1 MIRRFSDFRL
11 LLAWCIAIFC
21 SYFFGLGFLGGFY
34 PTLPGVFLSVLIV
47 QCLTAIFALRLL
59 VRLDALRNAQSVD
72 FFLCIALA
80 LGLIFFTW
88 RMFELL
94 SQYPQMFDA
103 QALLPESGQIWSFL
117 GSSVLTLFCLAW
129 LDRKKIIQNR
139 FAFADAYLPGAAL
152 AGIFFTIYFQ
162 TALTFNQPVFDVD
175 DIFFDADGLLWRTRF
190 TTETVV
196 DYYWRSVHPFV
207 LILIRPLVAFISF
220 FLRGDKLTAAIALIS
235 ITGALCVFLVWYFVQ
250 KNSGHSLYALLI
262 AAIFGASAAQLVF
275 SSLIETY
282 IFLAVTALLF
292 TVFLLSNAPFGLLVT
307 TSVLSFGITLSNFVQ
322 QLIGFICVRRNF
334 REWIKFGAL
343 AGLLILPLT
352 FLNNFVYPKSQPY
365 FFIPSSLNAE
375 AENTFAPSV
384 PRALAVARVMAMYSM
399 VAPDP
404 LILAEEIPFLKVW
417 IFKAEPMRL
426 SEYATS
432 LDTALAAS
440 WIVLILLG
448 GFLFLKNFA
457 RRDNRFSLTFL
468 LILLFNFFLHLRYG
482 KDVFLYS
489 TNWTY
494 ALVLLLSIA
503 WADLAKARWFQIVLL
518 IFVFLLLAN
527 NFRLIEV
534 MLYTSAR
541 HIQ

>member
-1 MIRRFSDFRL
+1 MRR
-11 LLAWCIAIFC
+11 
-21 SYFFGLGFLGGFY
+21 
-34 PTLPGVFLSVLIV
+34 
-47 QCLTAIFALRLL
+47 
-59 VRLDALRNAQSVD
+59 
-72 FFLCIALA
+72 
-80 LGLIFFTW
+80 
-88 RMFELL
+88 
-94 SQYPQMFDA
+94 
-103 QALLPESGQIWSFL
+103 
-117 GSSVLTLFCLAW
+117 
-129 LDRKKIIQNR
+129 
-139 FAFADAYLPGAAL
+139 
-152 AGIFFTIYFQ
+152 
-162 TALTFNQPVFDVD
+162 
-175 DIFFDADGLLWRTRF
+175 
-190 TTETVV
+190 
-196 DYYWRSVHPFV
+196 
-207 LILIRPLVAFISF
+207 
-220 FLRGDKLTAAIALIS
+220 
-235 ITGALCVFLVWYFVQ
+235 
-250 KNSGHSLYALLI
+250 NSGHSLYALLI
-262 AAIFGASAAQLVF
+262 AALFGASAAQLVF

-292 TVFLLSNAPFGLLVT
+292 TVFLLSAAPFGLLVT

-322 QLIGFICVRRNF
+322 QIIGFICVRRNF

-375 AENTFAPSV
+375 AENTFAPSI

-404 LILAEEIPFLKVW
+404 LILSEEIPFLKVW

-426 SEYATS
+426 SEYAAS

-448 GFLFLKNFA
+448 GFLFLRNFA

-503 WADLAKARWFQIVLL
+503 WADLAKARWFQIILL